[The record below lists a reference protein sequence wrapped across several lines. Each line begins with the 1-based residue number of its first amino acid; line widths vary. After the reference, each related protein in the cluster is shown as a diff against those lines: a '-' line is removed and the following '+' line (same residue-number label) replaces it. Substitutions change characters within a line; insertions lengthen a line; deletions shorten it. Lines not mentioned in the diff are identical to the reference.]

1 MSGEDDVKNIIPM
14 ASKKEIEAAMNIFES
29 QKKTGREIYIEK
41 NVGLESIYTMQKL
54 LNRKK
59 LLDFVQYDKTKENG
73 EPIRAVEYGD
83 KFLLL
88 DGNHRVATA
97 ILKKGKRLKIAVL
110 NPVEKK

>member
-1 MSGEDDVKNIIPM
+1 MFT
-14 ASKKEIEAAMNIFES
+14 AARAAG
-29 QKKTGREIYIEK
+29 TEIYIEK
-41 NVGLESIYTMQKL
+41 TVGLESVYTMQKL

-59 LLDFVQYDKTKENG
+59 LLDFVQYDKPKENG
-73 EPIRAVEYGD
+73 EIIRAVEYGD